1 MSPPVGDL
9 TTDEIEPARPLP
21 VGRIRALQ
29 GKPDHLGRV
38 AIMAAIA
45 VLLQVTLMPY
55 LMVSDGAPDIAI
67 ALVVI
72 VAVLRGPFVGAVTGF
87 GCGLLVELTT
97 PVGTLGVLAL
107 LYLAAGYWCGRFVDR
122 PEAESL
128 GLPMVL
134 VLAACAFVQVGYAVF
149 QVLLG
154 TDLAMSAV
162 AARIVVPTVVL
173 TGLVGF
179 PVLLVA
185 RRLLG
190 APADVEPGMFPS

>member
-1 MSPPVGDL
+1 VADPVTG
-9 TTDEIEPARPLP
+9 EIEPARPLP
-21 VGRIRALQ
+21 VGRIRSLPRR
-29 GKPDHLGRV
+29 PDHLGRV
-38 AIMAAIA
+38 AAMAAVA

-55 LMVSDGAPDIAI
+55 LTVSDGAPDICVAV
-67 ALVVI
+67 VVI
-72 VAVLRGPFVGAVTGF
+72 IAVLRGSFVGAVTGF
-87 GCGLLVELTT
+87 ACGLLVELTT

-134 VLAACAFVQVGYAVF
+134 VLAASAFVQVGYAVF

-154 TDLAMSAV
+154 TEIDVSAV
-162 AARIVVPTVVL
+162 AVRMIVPGIVL
-173 TGLVGF
+173 TALVAI
-179 PVLLVA
+179 PVLFVA

-190 APADVEPGMFPS
+190 APVDVEPGMLRS

>member
-1 MSPPVGDL
+1 
-9 TTDEIEPARPLP
+9 
-21 VGRIRALQ
+21 
-29 GKPDHLGRV
+29 
-38 AIMAAIA
+38 MAAVA

-55 LMVSDGAPDIAI
+55 LTVSDGAPDICI

-72 VAVLRGPFVGAVTGF
+72 VAVLRGSFVGAVTGF
-87 GCGLLVELTT
+87 ACGLLVELTT

-107 LYLAAGYWCGRFVDR
+107 LYLVAGYWCGRFVDR

-134 VLAACAFVQVGYAVF
+134 VLAASAFVQVGYAVF

-154 TDLAMSAV
+154 TEIDVSAV
-162 AARIVVPTVVL
+162 AVRMIVPGIVL
-173 TGLVGF
+173 TGLVAI
-179 PVLLVA
+179 PVLFVA

-190 APADVEPGMFPS
+190 APVDVEPGMLRS